1 MGVKFWTTKYGIKDG
16 SAEGIYDIWYMG
28 ERGAFKMEV
37 QRGYMGERG
46 ECIHLKWTEDE
57 PRNPKFNGGKSK
69 WRHLVEC

>member
-1 MGVKFWTTKYGIKDG
+1 MKVEYEWG
-16 SAEGIYDIWYMG
+16 SSFEPQNM
-28 ERGAFKMEV
+28 AFKMEV

-69 WRHLVEC
+69 

>member
-1 MGVKFWTTKYGIKDG
+1 MKVEYEWG
-16 SAEGIYDIWYMG
+16 SSFEPQNM
-28 ERGAFKMEV
+28 AFKMEV

-57 PRNPKFNGGKSK
+57 PRNPKFNGGKGK